1 LSAEKGKGTLM
12 RGGLAALLLA
22 LSFAI
27 AGCATTSQ
35 TQDGP
40 PPSPDSI
47 SYFIYAWDKAER
59 SNPPCPQAY
68 RDLFAE
74 SLKALSDS
82 LAETERERA
91 RNQ

>member
-1 LSAEKGKGTLM
+1 M
-12 RGGLAALLLA
+12 PGGLNALLLILSLA
-22 LSFAI
+22 LAS
-27 AGCATTSQ
+27 CATTSQ

-59 SNPPCPQAY
+59 TNPPCPQAY

-91 RNQ
+91 RQ

>member
-1 LSAEKGKGTLM
+1 ML
-12 RGGLAALLLA
+12 GGRIALLLISA
-22 LSFAI
+22 FAI
-27 AGCATTSQ
+27 CSCATTQ

-47 SYFIYAWDKAER
+47 SYFIYQWDKAER
-59 SNPPCPQAY
+59 TNPPCPQTY

-82 LAETERERA
+82 LAETQRERA
-91 RNQ
+91 RQ

>member
-1 LSAEKGKGTLM
+1 ML
-12 RGGLAALLLA
+12 GGRIALLLISAFA
-22 LSFAI
+22 LCS
-27 AGCATTSQ
+27 CATTQ

-59 SNPPCPQAY
+59 TNPPCPQAY

-82 LAETERERA
+82 LAETQRERA
-91 RNQ
+91 RQ

>member
-1 LSAEKGKGTLM
+1 M
-12 RGGLAALLLA
+12 RGGLNALLLISSLA
-22 LSFAI
+22 LCS
-27 AGCATTSQ
+27 CATTSQ

-40 PPSPDSI
+40 PPSPDTI

-59 SNPPCPQAY
+59 TNPPCAQAY

-82 LAETERERA
+82 LAETQRERA
-91 RNQ
+91 RQ

>member
-1 LSAEKGKGTLM
+1 ML
-12 RGGLAALLLA
+12 GGRIALLLISA
-22 LSFAI
+22 LALCS
-27 AGCATTSQ
+27 CATTQ

-47 SYFIYAWDKAER
+47 SYFIYQWDKAER
-59 SNPPCPQAY
+59 TNPPCPQAY

-82 LAETERERA
+82 LAETQRERA
-91 RNQ
+91 RQ

>member
-1 LSAEKGKGTLM
+1 M
-12 RGGLAALLLA
+12 PGGRIALLLVLSLA
-22 LSFAI
+22 LAS
-27 AGCATTSQ
+27 CATTSQ

-59 SNPPCPQAY
+59 TNPPCPQAY

-74 SLKALSDS
+74 SLKALSSS

-91 RNQ
+91 RQ

>member
-1 LSAEKGKGTLM
+1 M
-12 RGGLAALLLA
+12 RGGLYALLLISA
-22 LSFAI
+22 LALCS
-27 AGCATTSQ
+27 CATTQ

-59 SNPPCPQAY
+59 TNPPCPQAY

-82 LAETERERA
+82 LAETQRERA
-91 RNQ
+91 RQ

>member
-1 LSAEKGKGTLM
+1 M
-12 RGGLAALLLA
+12 PGGRIALLLVLSLA
-22 LSFAI
+22 LCS
-27 AGCATTSQ
+27 CATTQ

-59 SNPPCPQAY
+59 TNPPCPQAY

-91 RNQ
+91 RQ

>member
-1 LSAEKGKGTLM
+1 M
-12 RGGLAALLLA
+12 PGGRIALLLVLSLA
-22 LSFAI
+22 LAS
-27 AGCATTSQ
+27 CATTQ

-40 PPSPDSI
+40 PPSPDTI

-59 SNPPCPQAY
+59 TNPPCPQAY

-91 RNQ
+91 RQ

>member
-1 LSAEKGKGTLM
+1 M
-12 RGGLAALLLA
+12 RGGLNALLLISSLA
-22 LSFAI
+22 LAS
-27 AGCATTSQ
+27 CATTSQ

-91 RNQ
+91 RQ

>member
-1 LSAEKGKGTLM
+1 M
-12 RGGLAALLLA
+12 RGGLNALLLVLSLA
-22 LSFAI
+22 LCS
-27 AGCATTSQ
+27 CATTSQ

-59 SNPPCPQAY
+59 TNKPCPQAY
-68 RDLFAE
+68 RDLFAQ

>member
-1 LSAEKGKGTLM
+1 M
-12 RGGLAALLLA
+12 RGGRIALLLISA
-22 LSFAI
+22 LALCS
-27 AGCATTSQ
+27 CATTQ

-59 SNPPCPQAY
+59 TNPPCPQAY

-82 LAETERERA
+82 LAETQRERA
-91 RNQ
+91 RQ

>member
-1 LSAEKGKGTLM
+1 M
-12 RGGLAALLLA
+12 RGGLNALLLISSLA
-22 LSFAI
+22 LAS
-27 AGCATTSQ
+27 CATTSQ

-40 PPSPDSI
+40 PPSPDTI

-59 SNPPCPQAY
+59 TNPPCPQAY

-82 LAETERERA
+82 LAETQRERA
-91 RNQ
+91 RQ

>member
-1 LSAEKGKGTLM
+1 M
-12 RGGLAALLLA
+12 RGGRNALLLVSV
-22 LSFAI
+22 LVF
-27 AGCATTSQ
+27 AGCATTQ

-59 SNPPCPQAY
+59 TNPPCPQAY

-74 SLKALSDS
+74 SLKALSNS

-91 RNQ
+91 RQ

>member
-1 LSAEKGKGTLM
+1 ML
-12 RGGLAALLLA
+12 GGRIALLLISAFA
-22 LSFAI
+22 LCS
-27 AGCATTSQ
+27 CATTQ

-59 SNPPCPQAY
+59 TNPPCPQAY

-74 SLKALSDS
+74 SLKALADS

-91 RNQ
+91 RQ

>member
-1 LSAEKGKGTLM
+1 ML
-12 RGGLAALLLA
+12 GGRIALLLISA
-22 LSFAI
+22 LALCS
-27 AGCATTSQ
+27 CATTQ

-47 SYFIYAWDKAER
+47 SYFIYEWDKAER
-59 SNPPCPQAY
+59 TNPPCPQAY

-82 LAETERERA
+82 LAETQRERA
-91 RNQ
+91 RQ

>member
-1 LSAEKGKGTLM
+1 M
-12 RGGLAALLLA
+12 PGGRIALLLVLSLA
-22 LSFAI
+22 LAS
-27 AGCATTSQ
+27 CATTSQ

-59 SNPPCPQAY
+59 TNPPCPQIY

-91 RNQ
+91 RQ

>member
-1 LSAEKGKGTLM
+1 M
-12 RGGLAALLLA
+12 PGGRIALLLVLSLA
-22 LSFAI
+22 LAS
-27 AGCATTSQ
+27 CATTSQ

-47 SYFIYAWDKAER
+47 SYFIYEWDKAER
-59 SNPPCPQAY
+59 TNPACPQAY

-82 LAETERERA
+82 LAETQRERA
-91 RNQ
+91 RQ

>member
-1 LSAEKGKGTLM
+1 ML
-12 RGGLAALLLA
+12 GGRIALLLISA
-22 LSFAI
+22 LALCS
-27 AGCATTSQ
+27 CATTQ

-47 SYFIYAWDKAER
+47 SYFIYQWDKAER
-59 SNPPCPQAY
+59 TNPPCPQAY

-74 SLKALSDS
+74 SLKALSTS

-91 RNQ
+91 RQ

>member
-1 LSAEKGKGTLM
+1 M
-12 RGGLAALLLA
+12 RGGLNALLLISA
-22 LSFAI
+22 LTLCS
-27 AGCATTSQ
+27 CATTQ

-59 SNPPCPQAY
+59 TNPPCPQAY

-74 SLKALSDS
+74 SLKALSSS
-82 LAETERERA
+82 LAETQRERA
-91 RNQ
+91 RQ

>member
-1 LSAEKGKGTLM
+1 M
-12 RGGLAALLLA
+12 RGGLNALLLISSLA
-22 LSFAI
+22 LAS
-27 AGCATTSQ
+27 CATTSQ

-74 SLKALSDS
+74 SLKTLSDS

-91 RNQ
+91 RQ

>member
-1 LSAEKGKGTLM
+1 MG
-12 RGGLAALLLA
+12 GGLNALLLISA
-22 LSFAI
+22 LALCS
-27 AGCATTSQ
+27 CATTQ

-59 SNPPCPQAY
+59 TNPPCPQAY

-82 LAETERERA
+82 LAETQRERA
-91 RNQ
+91 RQ

>member
-1 LSAEKGKGTLM
+1 ML
-12 RGGLAALLLA
+12 GGRIGLLLILSLA
-22 LSFAI
+22 LAS
-27 AGCATTSQ
+27 CATTSQ

-40 PPSPDSI
+40 PPSQDSI

-59 SNPPCPQAY
+59 TNKPCPAAY
-68 RDLFAE
+68 RDLFAQ

>member
-1 LSAEKGKGTLM
+1 M
-12 RGGLAALLLA
+12 PGGRIALLLILSLA
-22 LSFAI
+22 LAS
-27 AGCATTSQ
+27 CATTSQ

-47 SYFIYAWDKAER
+47 SYFIYAWDKAEQT
-59 SNPPCPQAY
+59 NPPCPQAY

-91 RNQ
+91 RQ

>member
-1 LSAEKGKGTLM
+1 ML
-12 RGGLAALLLA
+12 GGRIALLLISAFA
-22 LSFAI
+22 LCS
-27 AGCATTSQ
+27 CATTQ

-47 SYFIYAWDKAER
+47 SYFIYQWDKAER
-59 SNPPCPQAY
+59 TNPPCPQAY

-74 SLKALSDS
+74 SLKALADS

-91 RNQ
+91 RQ

>member
-1 LSAEKGKGTLM
+1 ML
-12 RGGLAALLLA
+12 GGRIALLLISAFA
-22 LSFAI
+22 LCS
-27 AGCATTSQ
+27 CATTQ

-47 SYFIYAWDKAER
+47 SYFIYQWDKAER
-59 SNPPCPQAY
+59 TNPPCPQAY

-74 SLKALSDS
+74 SLKALSSS

-91 RNQ
+91 RQ

>member
-1 LSAEKGKGTLM
+1 M
-12 RGGLAALLLA
+12 RGGLNALLLISSLA
-22 LSFAI
+22 LAS
-27 AGCATTSQ
+27 CATTSQ

-59 SNPPCPQAY
+59 ANPPCPQAY

-91 RNQ
+91 RQ

>member
-1 LSAEKGKGTLM
+1 M
-12 RGGLAALLLA
+12 PGGLNALLLISA
-22 LSFAI
+22 LALCS
-27 AGCATTSQ
+27 CATTQ

-47 SYFIYAWDKAER
+47 SYFIYQWDKAER
-59 SNPPCPQAY
+59 INPPCPQAY

-82 LAETERERA
+82 LAETQRERA
-91 RNQ
+91 RQ

>member
-1 LSAEKGKGTLM
+1 ML
-12 RGGLAALLLA
+12 GGRIALLLISAFA
-22 LSFAI
+22 LSS
-27 AGCATTSQ
+27 CATTQ

-47 SYFIYAWDKAER
+47 SYFIYSWDKAER
-59 SNPPCPQAY
+59 TNPPCPQAY

-82 LAETERERA
+82 LAETQRERA
-91 RNQ
+91 RQ